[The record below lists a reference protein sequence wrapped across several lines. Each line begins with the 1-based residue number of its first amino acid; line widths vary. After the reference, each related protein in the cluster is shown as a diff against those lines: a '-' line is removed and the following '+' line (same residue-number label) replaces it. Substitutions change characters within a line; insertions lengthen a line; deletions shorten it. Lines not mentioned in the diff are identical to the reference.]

1 MFLLKIIKF
10 DLFRLSTFVA
20 NPYVRYDMDPMD
32 HLALLLRREDYVE
45 VINTT
50 SMIINSIPKDEA
62 GLLIRFVHFGSSDAE
77 TGRKRFGVRS
87 SVRTSKN
94 ARLFRPNL
102 SDENFSADEKFSADE
117 TFSADEH
124 LSSDEKISSK

>member
-1 MFLLKIIKF
+1 MFIQRSQGAK
-10 DLFRLSTFVA
+10 S
-20 NPYVRYDMDPMD
+20 
-32 HLALLLRREDYVE
+32 
-45 VINTT
+45 
-50 SMIINSIPKDEA
+50 

-94 ARLFRPNL
+94 ARLFRPNS